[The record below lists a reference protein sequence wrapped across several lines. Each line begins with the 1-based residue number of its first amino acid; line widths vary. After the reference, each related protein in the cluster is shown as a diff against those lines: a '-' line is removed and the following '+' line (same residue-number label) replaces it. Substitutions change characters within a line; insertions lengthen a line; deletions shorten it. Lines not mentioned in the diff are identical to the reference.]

1 MLKYMY
7 FDSQIKLL
15 LLLFLLLLLLLLLL
29 LAMTVHPVQVLVH
42 ILLWVSGKLRPKT

>member
-15 LLLFLLLLLLLLLL
+15 FNIVIIILIIVIVIISRDSTSSSTVGEYFGFALL
-29 LAMTVHPVQVLVH
+29 
-42 ILLWVSGKLRPKT
+42 

>member
-7 FDSQIKLL
+7 FDSQIK
-15 LLLFLLLLLLLLLL
+15 LLLLLLLL

-42 ILLWVSGKLRPKT
+42 ILLLHYCDLQSHNNCLPSQ

>member
-15 LLLFLLLLLLLLLL
+15 FNIVIIILIIVIVIIISRDSTSSSTVGEYFGFALL
-29 LAMTVHPVQVLVH
+29 
-42 ILLWVSGKLRPKT
+42 